1 MNSQQHILELIYNSD
16 GVSVNQL
23 SEVLNLSRQ
32 RIHRILKQLL
42 AEEKVIKIGSAPKVL
57 YKKNNS
63 TQSSH
68 EQITASSPVIES
80 NWMLIDHIGRMHKGM
95 NAFRIWC
102 ENRKLP
108 VAKTIVEYELTLKK
122 YEAFRDQS
130 DLIDGLQKLKNT
142 KGLDVCLSGQ
152 YYHDFY
158 AIERFGKTKLGQ
170 LIHFGKMTQSKKL
183 IKEIIE
189 LTKNRLIN
197 LITSL
202 NVDAVGYIPP
212 TLNREVQIM
221 KELEKGYNLTL
232 PIIRLQKIKGEIVV
246 PQKALN
252 KLKDRIANAQYSIY
266 VKEKRQFQNV
276 LLIDDAL
283 GSGATINETACKLIS
298 AKIATKVYGYAV
310 TGSYKGFEVI
320 SEA

>member
-1 MNSQQHILELIYNSD
+1 MNSKEHILELISNSD
-16 GVSVNQL
+16 GASVNQL
-23 SEVLNLSRQ
+23 SEILSLSRQ
-32 RIHRILKQLL
+32 RIHKILKQMLI
-42 AEEKVIKIGSAPKVL
+42 EGQVIKIGSAPKVL
-57 YKKNNS
+57 YKKNNKP
-63 TQSSH
+63 QSNS
-68 EQITASSPVIES
+68 EQITVSSSLISS

-95 NAFRIWC
+95 MAFNIWC
-102 ENRKLP
+102 QNRNLP
-108 VAKTIVEYELTLKK
+108 LEKTIAEYKLTLKK
-122 YEAFRDQS
+122 YEAFRDDS
-130 DLIDGLQKLKNT
+130 NLINGLQKLLNT
-142 KGLDVCLSGQ
+142 EGLNVCLSGQ

-183 IKEIIE
+183 IKEIIT
-189 LTKNRLIN
+189 LTKDTLIS
-197 LITSL
+197 LIASL
-202 NVDAVGYIPP
+202 NIDAVGYIPP

-232 PIIRLQKIKGEIVV
+232 PIIRLQKVKGEIVV

-266 VKEKRQFQNV
+266 AKEKRQFRNV

-298 AKIATKVYGYAV
+298 AKIATKVYGYAI